1 MKRNMDTQKELA
13 FRYDLIVA
21 PEWRDRFDTLVNESI
36 QFPVEGRFLDVN
48 CGTGEHAI
56 ELADQLKDKGEVIG
70 VDPSE
75 ELISLARAKAQIKK
89 EKNVTFD
96 KADPAH
102 LTFADN
108 EFDVVIG
115 DASMTHV
122 NQIGEMLSEMV
133 RVARS
138 NGKVILKLTTHGSF
152 DEFFSI
158 YWEALHDVGIADSV
172 WGSLEQLIKERW
184 TLTDAEQEVERSG
197 LRNVESF
204 TRKEEFQFESS
215 DEFLKS
221 PLIADLF
228 LSDWIKIA
236 PQQNREEILKQIASI
251 IDRERKGTPFEVSI
265 KAAVISG
272 TK

>member
-1 MKRNMDTQKELA
+1 MDTQKELA

-21 PEWRDRFDTLVNESI
+21 PEWRDRFDTLVNDSI
-36 QFPVEGRFLDVN
+36 EFPVEGRFLDVN
-48 CGTGEHAI
+48 CGSGEHAI
-56 ELADQLKDKGEVIG
+56 ELAERLKDKGEVIG
-70 VDPSE
+70 VDSSE
-75 ELISLARAKAQIKK
+75 ELVVLARAKAQIKK
-89 EKNVTFD
+89 ENNVTFD

-102 LTFADN
+102 LSFPDN
-108 EFDVVIG
+108 DFDVVIG
-115 DASMTHV
+115 DASTMQV
-122 NQIGEMLSEMV
+122 NQIVEVLNEIV

-158 YWEALHDVGIADSV
+158 YWEALHDVGIDNSV
-172 WGSLEQLIKERW
+172 WGSLERLIKERW
-184 TLTDAEQEVERSG
+184 TLTDAEQKARRTG

-204 TRKEEFQFESS
+204 SRKEEFQFESA

-228 LSDWIKIA
+228 LSDWIEIV
-236 PQQNREEILKQIASI
+236 PQQSRDEILRQIALI

-265 KAAVISG
+265 KATVISG